1 MLNLVKAD
9 LYRFIHRPFGYLAA
23 GIIGFLTILV
33 QFFLSIGNDP
43 ASKEYV
49 LINVIPKGIEIILIL
64 IFIFSVFIEDEYK
77 EGTLKNVICS
87 NISRGKIYLSKCIS
101 EIILALIVCAVVFIS
116 FLIGFS
122 LLKWENGYDNTLF
135 YEFLKR
141 LIAIIPVFLG
151 ALAMSNALRVIIKNN
166 TSAIFAYTIFI
177 LSSKKVIIFLA
188 STIWSKFSKLND
200 YLLYTQIEI
209 FNDYTLG
216 NKALINVAIVGIATA
231 IIFNFIGYLVFRN
244 SEVK

>member
-1 MLNLVKAD
+1 
-9 LYRFIHRPFGYLAA
+9 
-23 GIIGFLTILV
+23 
-33 QFFLSIGNDP
+33 
-43 ASKEYV
+43 
-49 LINVIPKGIEIILIL
+49 
-64 IFIFSVFIEDEYK
+64 
-77 EGTLKNVICS
+77 
-87 NISRGKIYLSKCIS
+87 
-101 EIILALIVCAVVFIS
+101 
-116 FLIGFS
+116 
-122 LLKWENGYDNTLF
+122 
-135 YEFLKR
+135 
-141 LIAIIPVFLG
+141 
-151 ALAMSNALRVIIKNN
+151 MSNALRVIIKNN